1 VYPLA
6 VAIPQARAL
15 RLPLS
20 RDQLML
26 LMAAVNEVFL
36 GVDIYLAHSISGTI
50 TAREWIPIVFGPC
63 AGIVLLL
70 AGLIA
75 LRRRPAATILATTVF
90 VLSIGVGLLGA
101 YYHFVRAILP
111 NAPVGERVS
120 IDLLVWAPPLL
131 GPLTFALVGVLGAS
145 LVPKFG
151 GGVGVAV
158 TILLAT
164 GLGFLNGVF
173 VTKLKIPAFITTLGM
188 MSIARGLTYLLSTG
202 LQGSVASNIP
212 MRNEQVNFLGAG
224 YIGKVPFPV
233 IEMVVLV
240 TIFSLFLKHV
250 VLGRQIY
257 AVGSN
262 EQAAHLS
269 GVNVANVRLFVYTLL
284 GGLAALSGV
293 MNAGLLS
300 TAPTNLGTGNELDVI
315 AAVVI
320 GGASLAGGEGTILGA
335 VIGAAIMAVIR
346 NAFVLLKLPIY
357 MQTVTI
363 GVVIIIAVALDQ
375 LRKRGS

>member
-1 VYPLA
+1 MSQATQPTAITPEKTSGASSLLRRIFRTREIGVLA
-6 VAIPQARAL
+6 ALFVLCVAMYFASPYFFTTKNLFNVL
-15 RLPLS
+15 RGMSTIGIMAIGMTMVIVSGGIDLS
-20 RDQLML
+20 VGSL
-26 LMAAVNEVFL
+26 AAVSAML
-36 GVDIYLAHSISGTI
+36 
-50 TAREWIPIVFGPC
+50 TARLMTYHNVPPWISVIG
-63 AGIVLLL
+63 GLLL
-70 AGLIA
+70 GL
-75 LRRRPAATILATTVF
+75 
-90 VLSIGVGLLGA
+90 LLGA
-101 YYHFVRAILP
+101 T
-111 NAPVGERVS
+111 N
-120 IDLLVWAPPLL
+120 
-131 GPLTFALVGVLGAS
+131 
-145 LVPKFG
+145 
-151 GGVGVAV
+151 
-158 TILLAT
+158 
-164 GLGFLNGVF
+164 GFIITRIKVN
-173 VTKLKIPAFITTLGM
+173 PFITTLGM
-188 MSIARGLTYLLSTG
+188 MSVARGLTYLLATG

-212 MRNEQVNFLGAG
+212 MRNEQVNFLGSG

-262 EQAAHLS
+262 EQAARLS
-269 GVNVANVRLFVYTLL
+269 GVNVGNVRLFVYTLL
-284 GGLAALSGV
+284 GGLAAWAGV
-293 MNAGLLS
+293 MGAGLLS
-300 TAPTNLGTGNELDVI
+300 TAPTNLGLGTELDVI

-375 LRKRGS
+375 LRKRSS

>member
-1 VYPLA
+1 MSQVTQQATTSQEKASGASNLLRRIFRTREIGVLA
-6 VAIPQARAL
+6 ALIVLCIVMSIASPYFLKTQNIFNVLRGMSTIGIMAIGMTMVIVSGGID
-15 RLPLS
+15 LS
-20 RDQLML
+20 VGSVMAVSAML
-26 LMAAVNEVFL
+26 
-36 GVDIYLAHSISGTI
+36 
-50 TAREWIPIVFGPC
+50 TARLMTYHNVPPWISFLCGMLMGLTLG
-63 AGIVLLL
+63 ATN
-70 AGLIA
+70 GLIIT
-75 LRRRPAATILATTVF
+75 RIKVNP
-90 VLSIGVGLLGA
+90 
-101 YYHFVRAILP
+101 
-111 NAPVGERVS
+111 
-120 IDLLVWAPPLL
+120 
-131 GPLTFALVGVLGAS
+131 
-145 LVPKFG
+145 
-151 GGVGVAV
+151 
-158 TILLAT
+158 
-164 GLGFLNGVF
+164 
-173 VTKLKIPAFITTLGM
+173 FITTLGM

-212 MRNEQVNFLGAG
+212 MRNEQVNFLGSG
-224 YIGKVPFPV
+224 YVGPVPFPV

-262 EQAAHLS
+262 EMASRLS

-284 GGLAALSGV
+284 GGLAALAGV

-300 TAPTNLGTGNELDVI
+300 TSPTNLGTGNELDVI

-357 MQTVTI
+357 LQTITI

>member
-1 VYPLA
+1 MSQANNPATTSQERTPGTTSLWRRIFRTREIGVLVALLVLCAAMSLA
-6 VAIPQARAL
+6 SPYFLKTQNLFNVLRGMSTIGIMAIGMTMVIVSGGIDLSVGSVAAVSAMLVARL
-15 RLPLS
+15 MTYHNVPPCISFLCG
-20 RDQLML
+20 ML
-26 LMAAVNEVFL
+26 L
-36 GVDIYLAHSISGTI
+36 
-50 TAREWIPIVFGPC
+50 
-63 AGIVLLL
+63 
-70 AGLIA
+70 GL
-75 LRRRPAATILATTVF
+75 
-90 VLSIGVGLLGA
+90 LLGA
-101 YYHFVRAILP
+101 V
-111 NAPVGERVS
+111 N
-120 IDLLVWAPPLL
+120 
-131 GPLTFALVGVLGAS
+131 
-145 LVPKFG
+145 
-151 GGVGVAV
+151 
-158 TILLAT
+158 
-164 GLGFLNGVF
+164 GFIITRIKVN
-173 VTKLKIPAFITTLGM
+173 PFITTLGM